1 MELEAKLESPQF
13 QKHSSQINHLLIKMK
28 TPPAVSTEQRQPLV
42 IGLAIDKSWSMKG
55 DKIEATIEAASSLVN
70 WLTRNDYVA
79 IVAYSADVQVLQPFV
94 QLKDKHAVV
103 EKIRSLQVGTST
115 NLSGGWLQ
123 TLKIV
128 ETSNIPNSYK
138 RVILLTDGQATL
150 GIKDQAQF
158 EQIAKDHFGRG
169 ISTTTI
175 GFGNDFNEASLK
187 AIADNGGGNFYFVS
201 SPEEASGIFFK
212 EFGDIGSLYAQAV
225 EVKIRFSEGVRMM
238 DLFNEFPYT
247 SESDGSV
254 SIQAGDIRSDDIRS
268 IVLALEIN
276 SDKEIN
282 LKEVAK
288 VEVTYYNLF
297 DKTKLEKISYSIS
310 GEYSNN
316 VIVDNEVVVERLIYS
331 SAKTIVK
338 AARLLQDN
346 QIEVAKTLVNSAIEK
361 IEDHMA
367 LSPEVLSSVLGRLR
381 NMSARLRENVH
392 TAGKHFMATG
402 AEIFSRKEIIDTGGI
417 ETHDRIFEYKTVGDV
432 DLYKC
437 PDIKALVQNQI
448 KDGYKFIIFDLA
460 DTTFIDSSG
469 IGAFIQIAGWLR
481 RRGGELVVTNITDG
495 VKRVF
500 EVTRLE
506 NHIRL
511 AESMNEARDIIES
524 IITSMQRTN

>member
-1 MELEAKLESPQF
+1 
-13 QKHSSQINHLLIKMK
+13 
-28 TPPAVSTEQRQPLV
+28 
-42 IGLAIDKSWSMKG
+42 
-55 DKIEATIEAASSLVN
+55 
-70 WLTRNDYVA
+70 
-79 IVAYSADVQVLQPFV
+79 
-94 QLKDKHAVV
+94 
-103 EKIRSLQVGTST
+103 
-115 NLSGGWLQ
+115 
-123 TLKIV
+123 
-128 ETSNIPNSYK
+128 
-138 RVILLTDGQATL
+138 
-150 GIKDQAQF
+150 
-158 EQIAKDHFGRG
+158 
-169 ISTTTI
+169 
-175 GFGNDFNEASLK
+175 
-187 AIADNGGGNFYFVS
+187 FYFVS

-288 VEVTYYNLF
+288 VGVTYYNLF